1 MYSVTFLINCHY
13 LLIILLITICICNSV
28 LARRGKRVFH
38 QNMSNRAYS
47 ASDGVPLPAF
57 GNIYA
62 ASPPGGKGRLGN
74 VATKSRSNN
83 E

>member
-62 ASPPGGKGRLGN
+62 ASSRWEGAFGERGD
-74 VATKSRSNN
+74 KSRNNN